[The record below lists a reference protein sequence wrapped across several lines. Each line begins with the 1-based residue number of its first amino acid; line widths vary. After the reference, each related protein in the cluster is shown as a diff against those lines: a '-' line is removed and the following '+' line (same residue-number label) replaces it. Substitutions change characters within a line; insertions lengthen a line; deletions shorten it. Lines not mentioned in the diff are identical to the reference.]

1 MAEPDETLEPKLVR
15 QAQSGDE
22 AAFGELYDLHA
33 QAVYRFLLGNLGTPQ
48 EAEDLTTEVFL
59 RVWKALPDYEE
70 SGSPFGAFV
79 FRIARNRLIDRYRFL
94 GRQDPEVS
102 IEETGLE
109 EFLPDPDQEIPDL
122 QDYYLLHEALQ
133 SVRDDYRE
141 VLILRFL
148 NDFSVEEIAEIMDR
162 SAGAVRVLQ
171 HRALNAV
178 RKVLVRSGDLK
189 K

>member
-1 MAEPDETLEPKLVR
+1 M
-15 QAQSGDE
+15 
-22 AAFGELYDLHA
+22 
-33 QAVYRFLLGNLGTPQ
+33 
-48 EAEDLTTEVFL
+48 
-59 RVWKALPDYEE
+59 
-70 SGSPFGAFV
+70 
-79 FRIARNRLIDRYRFL
+79 
-94 GRQDPEVS
+94 S